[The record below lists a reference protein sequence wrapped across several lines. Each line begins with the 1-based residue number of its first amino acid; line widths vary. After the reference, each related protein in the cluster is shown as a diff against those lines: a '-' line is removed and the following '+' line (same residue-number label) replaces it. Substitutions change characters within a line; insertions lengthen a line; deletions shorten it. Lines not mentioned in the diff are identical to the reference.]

1 VLLPNDA
8 GNRVLN
14 MNFVHVQKGNG
25 AVIESPAMEVILVDS
40 GGSRPFG
47 RYLAARFGDTSAAN
61 REAIHCILI
70 NPSRGSH

>member
-1 VLLPNDA
+1 LLPNDA

-14 MNFVHVQKGNG
+14 MNFVDVQQGDG
-25 AVIESPAMEVILVDS
+25 AVVESPAMKVIVADG
-40 GGSRPFG
+40 GGSRLFA

-61 REAIHCILI
+61 PEAIHCILI